1 MKRADLRIG
10 NLVEY
15 ENTYHTI
22 NQIRIERIF
31 TRHHAQN
38 KCECDYAHVIE
49 ELKPIPLTEEW
60 LIKFGFSN
68 IKEQTLN
75 VKTFCKTFRIGKC
88 TEQQTL
94 FVELGS
100 RGWTFIRVGYP
111 LYNYV
116 HQLQNLYFA
125 LTNEEL
131 IYTP

>member
-1 MKRADLRIG
+1 MKVEELRLG
-10 NLVEY
+10 NLYIDEDGNESVV
-15 ENTYHTI
+15 NLDTF
-22 NQIRIERIF
+22 RRL
-31 TRHHAQN
+31 
-38 KCECDYAHVIE
+38 CECIIE
-49 ELKPIPLTEEW
+49 ENDLSAIPLTEEW
-60 LIKFGFSN
+60 LVKFGFSD

-75 VKTFCKTFRIGKC
+75 VKTFCKTFRVGKC

-131 IYTP
+131 TIK